1 MTMDTNRSAMKIEWE
16 ELFSPETE
24 SQVQDMIAAR
34 SVPLVREVGAAA
46 EAKPVWYRGQLA
58 QMSLAGL
65 LGGLLA
71 WGLTEFILLAFP
83 DMEVTASNILFTMVL
98 GFGIGLIVAL
108 WEGVVT
114 RSWAKAKIALIR
126 TGPALAGLTLIGGV
140 IADRIYQPWIENVY
154 QNTIAQAYALDWT
167 EAQFSDAI
175 TSALHL
181 PRGVAW
187 AIVGLVAGLAIGIG
201 SRNRQKV
208 INGALGGFA
217 GGLLGGFMFD
227 FFNSGPPARAFGIM
241 IMGLAIGLG
250 IALVERARREHWLEI
265 VSGGMAGK
273 QFILYGDS
281 TTIGASPDNDVT
293 LIKDPAIA
301 PHHAVLKASSDSL
314 ELAAQSFEYTTLVN
328 GAQFEKRTLVDG
340 DVVQFG
346 STMLRYRNKSEQPV
360 VAGAIVG

>member
-114 RSWAKAKIALIR
+114 RSWAKAR
-126 TGPALAGLTLIGGV
+126 
-140 IADRIYQPWIENVY
+140 
-154 QNTIAQAYALDWT
+154 
-167 EAQFSDAI
+167 
-175 TSALHL
+175 
-181 PRGVAW
+181 
-187 AIVGLVAGLAIGIG
+187 VGSTA
-201 SRNRQKV
+201 
-208 INGALGGFA
+208 
-217 GGLLGGFMFD
+217 
-227 FFNSGPPARAFGIM
+227 SGPPMPRGATSSSLPPGTRWPDSWDSRTSR
-241 IMGLAIGLG
+241 LAI
-250 IALVERARREHWLEI
+250 R
-265 VSGGMAGK
+265 
-273 QFILYGDS
+273 
-281 TTIGASPDNDVT
+281 TSP
-293 LIKDPAIA
+293 PC
-301 PHHAVLKASSDSL
+301 
-314 ELAAQSFEYTTLVN
+314 
-328 GAQFEKRTLVDG
+328 G
-340 DVVQFG
+340 
-346 STMLRYRNKSEQPV
+346 
-360 VAGAIVG
+360 